1 MLFYSNLKDIV
12 EQHLYL
18 FQILWDKGISAHK
31 RIKEIEEGVTTR
43 YETRVL
49 ENPYEISKHLKY
61 VIENAHERSVC
72 SSIGGLQQIYHN
84 FFDLYKKILAKS
96 CKGTVVGKGEKN
108 VIQRDVIRLVTTIT
122 DKDSVD
128 LVLASI

>member
-1 MLFYSNLKDIV
+1 MILLA
-12 EQHLYL
+12 QL

-61 VIENAHERSVC
+61 VIENAPERSVC

-84 FFDLYKKILAKS
+84 FFDLYKKILDRS
-96 CKGTVVGKGEKN
+96 CKGTEVGREKKTFRRTLSDWSPLLQTKI
-108 VIQRDVIRLVTTIT
+108 V
-122 DKDSVD
+122 
-128 LVLASI
+128 

>member
-1 MLFYSNLKDIV
+1 VILLA
-12 EQHLYL
+12 QL

-61 VIENAHERSVC
+61 VIENAPERSVC

-84 FFDLYKKILAKS
+84 LAIFPF
-96 CKGTVVGKGEKN
+96 GYGY
-108 VIQRDVIRLVTTIT
+108 I
-122 DKDSVD
+122 
-128 LVLASI
+128 ASIKDKKQNLRGLHKGCS